1 LKSRRNLPA
10 LAVAT
15 PVPAVPVSFDQP
27 GAQEPAAPGL
37 SMPQVFTI
45 VRAYW
50 KQTLIIFV
58 AFSCFMGVIIK
69 IMPKTYVAT
78 ATMMVN
84 PEGNDVLGNTAP
96 ASQTP
101 LFNYMSTEAQLM
113 MSPEVLLPV
122 IDKLK
127 LTQNPDY
134 TAGYSGDGS
143 TLRDWVRENLAK
155 NVDVQLGPFASE
167 LITINAA
174 ASSPQLAADIAN
186 TLADVYLDEQRS
198 RASGPASE
206 RAKRYA
212 LELAE
217 LKDKVRVAQDQVTAF
232 RQRTGVTDTAEK
244 NNNVQQALLAS
255 LEARLQDASNAR
267 RAAEVKAAAD
277 QNASSTANSLTVQ
290 GLRTQLDT
298 QQAQLAQLRVT
309 YGAQHPKVLELEN
322 QIRATQRNLDNEQR
336 NVSTSNSSDLVAAQQ
351 LEAKMRAAVEEQ
363 RNKTLGVNKLQD
375 DGMKYELELESAQ
388 SVYKR
393 ALDGYDQIMFASG
406 SHVATIGIVSNAIP
420 PQKAAKPN
428 KTKLV
433 AIGMILGILIGLIA
447 PLLYELLVNR
457 RIRCRDDFERD
468 MQLPVLMEFD
478 AIAAAEGAT

>member
-1 LKSRRNLPA
+1 
-10 LAVAT
+10 
-15 PVPAVPVSFDQP
+15 
-27 GAQEPAAPGL
+27 
-37 SMPQVFTI
+37 MPQVFTI

-50 KQTLIIFV
+50 RQTLIIVV
-58 AFSCFMGVIIK
+58 AFSCVMGLIIK

-78 ATMMVN
+78 TTMMVN
-84 PEGNDVLGNTAP
+84 PDGNDVLGNTAQ

-122 IDKLK
+122 IDKLN
-127 LTQNPDY
+127 LTHNADY
-134 TAGYSGDGS
+134 AAGYSGNGS

-167 LITINAA
+167 LITINAT
-174 ASSPQLAADIAN
+174 ASSPDLAADIAN

-277 QNASSTANSLTVQ
+277 QNASATTNSLTVQ

-322 QIRATQRNLDNEQR
+322 QIRATQRNLDNEVH
-336 NVSTSNSSDLVAAQQ
+336 NVSSSNSSDLAAAQQ

-406 SHVATIGIVSNAIP
+406 AHVANIGIVSRAIP

-428 KTKLV
+428 KTKLA
-433 AIGMILGILIGLIA
+433 AIGIILGMLIGLIA

-478 AIAAAEGAT
+478 GIVAVQGAT

>member
-1 LKSRRNLPA
+1 MKSRRNLPA
-10 LAVAT
+10 LAIAN
-15 PVPAVPVSFDQP
+15 PVPAVPVALEAV
-27 GAQEPAAPGL
+27 GAATEPSPGL

-50 KQTLIIFV
+50 RQTLIIV
-58 AFSCFMGVIIK
+58 LAFSLIMGVIIK
-69 IMPKTYVAT
+69 LMPKTYTAT
-78 ATMMVN
+78 ATLMIN
-84 PEGNDVLGNTAP
+84 PEGNDPLTNGTQ

-122 IDKLK
+122 IDKLN
-127 LTQNPDY
+127 LTKNQDY
-134 TAGYSGDGS
+134 AAGYSGDGT

-155 NVDVQLGPFASE
+155 NVDVQLGPLASQ
-167 LITINAA
+167 LITVT
-174 ASSPQLAADIAN
+174 ASARTPQLAADIAN
-186 TLADVYLDEQRS
+186 TLADVYLKEQRD
-198 RASGPASE
+198 RVSGPASE

-217 LKDKVRVAQDQVTAF
+217 LKDKVRIAQDQVTAF

-277 QNASSTANSLTVQ
+277 ASASATANSLEVQ
-290 GLRTQLDT
+290 GLRTLLNT
-298 QQAQLAQLRVT
+298 QQTQLAQLRVT
-309 YGAQHPKVLELEN
+309 YGAQHPKVLELQN
-322 QIRATQRNLDNEQR
+322 QIRATQHNLDNALQT
-336 NVSTSNSSDLVAAQQ
+336 VSSANSSDLAAAQQ

-406 SHVATIGIVSNAIP
+406 AHVANVSVVSNAVP

-428 KTKLV
+428 KIKLLV
-433 AIGMILGILIGLIA
+433 MGVLAGIAVGVLA
-447 PLLYELLVNR
+447 PLVYELLFNR

-468 MQLPVLMEFD
+468 FDLPVLMEFD
-478 AIAAAEGAT
+478 RIGSLGSAA